1 MKMRASEVLNFVSGL
16 FVRLMPQKVA
26 ELLAVEETRAG
37 VLSRNEAS
45 DVLRSAFQN
54 TEEALDFQYEV
65 RFISTY
71 ILFLICRDVQRA
83 IVLGR
88 SSNTPMY
95 PRQDNYLNR
104 VFKHL

>member
-1 MKMRASEVLNFVSGL
+1 MRACEFLNFVSGL

-54 TEEALDFQYEV
+54 TEEALDFPYEV
-65 RFISTY
+65 RFFSTF
-71 ILFLICRDVQRA
+71 ILFLICRVVQRA
-83 IVLGR
+83 IVLGWR
-88 SSNTPMY
+88 SSNTSAI
-95 PRQDNYLNR
+95 QDEIIILIE
-104 VFKHL
+104 

>member
-1 MKMRASEVLNFVSGL
+1 MLLGVLFMKMRASEVLNFVSGL

-83 IVLGR
+83 IVLG
-88 SSNTPMY
+88 
-95 PRQDNYLNR
+95 
-104 VFKHL
+104 